1 MLDLVS
7 GATRTLAVLHVLPSW
22 IFPPSLRGSAAS
34 PVSRI
39 DFPVARFRLLDTLAM
54 ALACALVEREA
65 LPLSRRHLRPS
76 DCGASL
82 PSFSSVSRQICW
94 TSEQEASEA
103 IPQQGL
109 ESPVLSPFLRP
120 LRIAPSQ
127 ILLHLPARLSP
138 LSSSAHSRASSSTL
152 LLSFE
157 ELATLVL
164 PRSSLSAVQGA
175 LDSLASNRS
184 PFSGSSSLSSSTSS
198 SFSEWTEAV
207 RDTEGA
213 HSDDEELCFLPGCFL
228 FSAVRKRL
236 SLPSDLSFRLLLGKR
251 ELRGN
256 SLIPLSSLLVPT
268 SSEEIEASHSPQSAA
283 LYLFSPAR
291 RSTSHSSAPPSLASS
306 RSSSRPLFRLAP
318 LLSVHL
324 LFPLVGGKGGFGAL
338 LKKQR
343 KKQSRAALNFDM
355 SRDLSGRRIRHA
367 QVVEKIKAWIAKKQ
381 QETRAVELLA
391 EQAETLTLEAETKK
405 KEPAPTLDESFVR
418 SLKSNSEQMPMLV
431 GEGLKEEKETQKAL
445 SLQKE
450 QQRSISLAKVKKQ
463 SNWFLH
469 QEMLDAEEEDEEDE
483 EEDEDDEEDED
494 ERDARSDSTAVTGPL
509 RPPASRPSAQQ
520 AAVSVRGRKTLVT
533 SGLSRLASLCG
544 KSPSSPSSSASS
556 SSSCSSSLPS
566 SSCSSQV
573 SRREEQTKTRS
584 QEEEKAK
591 AEEEKAKAETEK
603 AKAEDEN
610 WTRKAESLDVHAF
623 ATAEDLEKNVHP
635 EVLKKKLAMLGWK
648 CGGRPAERAARL
660 FLLKSLNGKP
670 PPKHVLAAKKD
681 GGRN

>member
-1 MLDLVS
+1 M
-7 GATRTLAVLHVLPSW
+7 
-22 IFPPSLRGSAAS
+22 
-34 PVSRI
+34 
-39 DFPVARFRLLDTLAM
+39 
-54 ALACALVEREA
+54 
-65 LPLSRRHLRPS
+65 
-76 DCGASL
+76 
-82 PSFSSVSRQICW
+82 
-94 TSEQEASEA
+94 
-103 IPQQGL
+103 
-109 ESPVLSPFLRP
+109 
-120 LRIAPSQ
+120 
-127 ILLHLPARLSP
+127 
-138 LSSSAHSRASSSTL
+138 
-152 LLSFE
+152 
-157 ELATLVL
+157 
-164 PRSSLSAVQGA
+164 
-175 LDSLASNRS
+175 
-184 PFSGSSSLSSSTSS
+184 
-198 SFSEWTEAV
+198 
-207 RDTEGA
+207 
-213 HSDDEELCFLPGCFL
+213 CFLL
-228 FSAVRKRL
+228 I
-236 SLPSDLSFRLLLGKR
+236 FR
-251 ELRGN
+251 
-256 SLIPLSSLLVPT
+256 
-268 SSEEIEASHSPQSAA
+268 
-283 LYLFSPAR
+283 
-291 RSTSHSSAPPSLASS
+291 
-306 RSSSRPLFRLAP
+306 
-318 LLSVHL
+318 
-324 LFPLVGGKGGFGAL
+324 
-338 LKKQR
+338 
-343 KKQSRAALNFDM
+343 
-355 SRDLSGRRIRHA
+355 
-367 QVVEKIKAWIAKKQ
+367 
-381 QETRAVELLA
+381 
-391 EQAETLTLEAETKK
+391 
-405 KEPAPTLDESFVR
+405 
-418 SLKSNSEQMPMLV
+418 
-431 GEGLKEEKETQKAL
+431 KAL

-469 QEMLDAEEEDEEDE
+469 QEMLDAEEEDE

-556 SSSCSSSLPS
+556 SSSCSSSLSS

-591 AEEEKAKAETEK
+591 AEAEK

>member
-1 MLDLVS
+1 M
-7 GATRTLAVLHVLPSW
+7 
-22 IFPPSLRGSAAS
+22 AA
-34 PVSRI
+34 
-39 DFPVARFRLLDTLAM
+39 
-54 ALACALVEREA
+54 ACALVDREA
-65 LPLSRRHLRPS
+65 LPLSRRHRGSS

-82 PSFSSVSRQICW
+82 PSFPSVSRQICW
-94 TSEQEASEA
+94 TSQKEAAEVVA
-103 IPQQGL
+103 RGGL
-109 ESPVLSPFLRP
+109 ESPALSPFLRS
-120 LRIAPSQ
+120 LRIVPSQ

-138 LSSSAHSRASSSTL
+138 LPSSADSRASSSTL

-157 ELATLVL
+157 ELTTLVL

-175 LDSLASNRS
+175 LDSVASDRS
-184 PFSGSSSLSSSTSS
+184 PFSSSSSLSSPTSS
-198 SFSEWTEAV
+198 SFSEWTETV

-213 HSDDEELCFLPGCFL
+213 HSDDEELCFLPGCVL

-236 SLPSDLSFRLLLGKR
+236 SLPDDLSFRLLLAKR

-268 SSEEIEASHSPQSAA
+268 SSEEVEASHSPQSSA
-283 LYLFSPAR
+283 LFLFSPSYR
-291 RSTSHSSAPPSLASS
+291 PTSHASSPPSLDSS
-306 RSSSRPLFRLAP
+306 LSCSRPLFRLAP

-391 EQAETLTLEAETKK
+391 EQAESLTLEAETKK
-405 KEPAPTLDESFVR
+405 KEPAPTLDESFIR
-418 SLKSNSEQMPMLV
+418 SLKSNSEQMPRLV

-450 QQRSISLAKVKKQ
+450 QQRSVSLAKMKKQ

-469 QEMLDAEEEDEEDE
+469 QEMLDAEEDDEE
-483 EEDEDDEEDED
+483 EDDEEDED
-494 ERDARSDSTAVTGPL
+494 EAGDTRSDSTAVTGSL
-509 RPPASRPSAQQ
+509 RPADSHPSAQQ
-520 AAVSVRGRKTLVT
+520 ADVFLPERKTLVK
-533 SGLSRLASLCG
+533 SRLSRLASLCG
-544 KSPSSPSSSASS
+544 KPPSSPSSSSPS
-556 SSSCSSSLPS
+556 SSSCSYSLPS
-566 SSCSSQV
+566 SSSSLQV
-573 SRREEQTKTRS
+573 SRREEKTKVRS
-584 QEEEKAK
+584 EEEEKAK
-591 AEEEKAKAETEK
+591 AEEEK
-603 AKAEDEN
+603 
-610 WTRKAESLDVHAF
+610 WTRKAESLDVNAF

-670 PPKHVLAAKKD
+670 PPKHVLAPKKD
-681 GGRN
+681 RGRNQD

>member
-1 MLDLVS
+1 MWKGEGKRSTKKGKQDQADKEAGNVTAEEIDTRATRESRNEPPSQAEEEYLLSEEHMEEKRALEPVCSGALFGFNFPLDWVFPVSRQISNLSHISFREASCSLSTSGFSGRQVMLDLVP

-22 IFPPSLRGSAAS
+22 TFPPSLRGSAAS

-184 PFSGSSSLSSSTSS
+184 TFSGSSSLSSSTSS

-431 GEGLKEEKETQKAL
+431 GEGLKEEKET
-445 SLQKE
+445 
-450 QQRSISLAKVKKQ
+450 
-463 SNWFLH
+463 
-469 QEMLDAEEEDEEDE
+469 
-483 EEDEDDEEDED
+483 
-494 ERDARSDSTAVTGPL
+494 
-509 RPPASRPSAQQ
+509 
-520 AAVSVRGRKTLVT
+520 
-533 SGLSRLASLCG
+533 
-544 KSPSSPSSSASS
+544 
-556 SSSCSSSLPS
+556 
-566 SSCSSQV
+566 
-573 SRREEQTKTRS
+573 
-584 QEEEKAK
+584 
-591 AEEEKAKAETEK
+591 
-603 AKAEDEN
+603 
-610 WTRKAESLDVHAF
+610 
-623 ATAEDLEKNVHP
+623 
-635 EVLKKKLAMLGWK
+635 
-648 CGGRPAERAARL
+648 
-660 FLLKSLNGKP
+660 
-670 PPKHVLAAKKD
+670 
-681 GGRN
+681 